1 MVKWILWYSLLITQ
15 VILWLKV
22 CLAASAVTILTDHCV
37 CSLIFQSWVGCQREQ
52 TTVPQLTQ
60 KLVQIAWNT
69 NLNMNLKVS
78 EPKFMNII
86 CCLFGNKDK
95 RIIIQCKI
103 FKIIV
108 TLIFGTIYR
117 VIPNTILYHHTFVE
131 ENCNI

>member
-1 MVKWILWYSLLITQ
+1 MSQRICSFVRLVTLLQLHILFWDTLDKMVKWILWYSLLITQ

-60 KLVQIAWNT
+60 KLVQIVWNT
-69 NLNMNLKVS
+69 NSNMNLKVS

-95 RIIIQCKI
+95 RIIIQCK
-103 FKIIV
+103 K
-108 TLIFGTIYR
+108 T
-117 VIPNTILYHHTFVE
+117 
-131 ENCNI
+131 